1 MNPRLALYGAAVCLS
16 LVGMAG
22 MYLRTPDAPP
32 VPSQAAPILLP
43 ASLSVPEPTVRAQT
57 YTEWRESTPRGIAT
71 EDEVWVALVEAG
83 MPPVSAAVLARA
95 AVRCE
100 SPVLD
105 RDGTS
110 LGARLTAV
118 GDAGASRGPLQI
130 HTGWNPWA
138 SSAYLFD
145 LTAAAEA
152 AARIEREGGVGR
164 WSCAR

>member
-1 MNPRLALYGAAVCLS
+1 MLGW
-16 LVGMAG
+16 GQE
-22 MYLRTPDAPP
+22 TPP
-32 VPSQAAPILLP
+32 VPSQTAPILLP
-43 ASLSVPEPTVRAQT
+43 ARLAIPEPPVRTQT
-57 YTEWRESTPRGIAT
+57 YTQWRASEPVTVAT

-110 LGARLTAV
+110 IGARLTAV

-152 AARIEREGGVGR
+152 ATRIEREGGVGR